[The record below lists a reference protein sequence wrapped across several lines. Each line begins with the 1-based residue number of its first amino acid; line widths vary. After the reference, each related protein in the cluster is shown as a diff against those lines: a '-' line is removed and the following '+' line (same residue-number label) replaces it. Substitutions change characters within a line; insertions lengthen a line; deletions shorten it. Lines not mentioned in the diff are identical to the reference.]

1 MIRLAMLVFGLA
13 VVSGVSPH
21 HGRIAHPAQD
31 GAPDSL
37 ALLQKAR
44 AAATDMLQST
54 RQVLMRHLASGGPAV
69 AIAACADSAPL
80 IGRTV
85 AAKHGLQIRRVSD
98 RWRNAGNIPDPY
110 EKEVLRAFDALM
122 KEGRLSDQT
131 EHFAIIR
138 TGDRPVARYSKPIV
152 VQGPCLSCHG
162 TTQSILP
169 AVRDLLRSRYP
180 DDHATGYA
188 AGQLRGA
195 VSVTIPVG
203 DPEGRPD

>member
-1 MIRLAMLVFGLA
+1 MIRLATLLLGLLVM
-13 VVSGVSPH
+13 SGGSPH
-21 HGRIAHPAQD
+21 DARVAHLAQD
-31 GAPDSL
+31 GASDSL

-98 RWRNAGNIPDPY
+98 RWRNAGNIPDAY
-110 EKEVLRAFDALM
+110 EREVLRTFDALL
-122 KEGRLSDQT
+122 KDGRLDDRT

-138 TGDRPVARYSKPIV
+138 TGDRPVARYSKPIL

-162 TTQSILP
+162 ATRSIAP
-169 AVRDLLRSRYP
+169 AVSELLRSRYP

-203 DPEGRPD
+203 GPEGRPD